1 MASIFGRRQKPSPTK
16 TDNRVSNAN
25 PKGVDALMT
34 GVIEENG
41 TNGLNGESDYHKNGR
56 NYSFILASLICHL
69 SSLQTAKKI
78 AKNSCA
84 YFTIAKMLPN
94 DKHDRFFE
102 EVNKADL

>member
-34 GVIEENG
+34 GVIEDHG

-56 NYSFILASLICHL
+56 NYSSTFKPQIPPPT
-69 SSLQTAKKI
+69 SSLTKPSSPTNVKENI
-78 AKNSCA
+78 VPS
-84 YFTIAKMLPN
+84 
-94 DKHDRFFE
+94 
-102 EVNKADL
+102 KATKR

>member
-56 NYSFILASLICHL
+56 NYSSTFKPQIPPPT
-69 SSLQTAKKI
+69 SSLSKSSSPTNVKENI
-78 AKNSCA
+78 VPS
-84 YFTIAKMLPN
+84 
-94 DKHDRFFE
+94 
-102 EVNKADL
+102 KAIKR

>member
-41 TNGLNGESDYHKNGR
+41 TNGESDYHKNGR
-56 NYSFILASLICHL
+56 NYSSTFKPQIPPPT
-69 SSLQTAKKI
+69 SSLTKPSSPTNVKENI
-78 AKNSCA
+78 VPS
-84 YFTIAKMLPN
+84 
-94 DKHDRFFE
+94 
-102 EVNKADL
+102 KATKR